1 MADTSIPRINYQEI
15 KNTLH
20 GVLLKNGFSKED
32 ADICSGLFTDTSL
45 DGVYSH
51 GLNRFPLFIENV
63 RKGFVKPE
71 KHPTLKQSL
80 NNFEKWDGN
89 LGPGNVNAKFCMD
102 RAIHLAR
109 EYGTGIVSIGNSNHW
124 LRGGAYGLQA
134 ANQNC
139 IGICMTNTMPNMPP
153 WGGKKTTIGNNPF
166 IISVPHKPYPVLLD
180 MAMSQFSY
188 GKFEILRQQGKKL
201 PMDGGYNKDF
211 ELTNDPDQILESM
224 MALPTG
230 YWKGSGLAIMIDMLV
245 AVLSGGRTTS
255 EIGELEAEYGL
266 SQLFIALDTEQLSN
280 AGLADKVVQSII
292 DSVNNTNPIESG
304 GKVFYPGEQTY
315 LRRLENEK
323 LGIPVNP
330 DKWKQ
335 IKEL

>member
-1 MADTSIPRINYQEI
+1 
-15 KNTLH
+15 
-20 GVLLKNGFSKED
+20 
-32 ADICSGLFTDTSL
+32 
-45 DGVYSH
+45 
-51 GLNRFPLFIENV
+51 
-63 RKGFVKPE
+63 
-71 KHPTLKQSL
+71 
-80 NNFEKWDGN
+80 
-89 LGPGNVNAKFCMD
+89 
-102 RAIHLAR
+102 
-109 EYGTGIVSIGNSNHW
+109 
-124 LRGGAYGLQA
+124 
-134 ANQNC
+134 
-139 IGICMTNTMPNMPP
+139 P

-188 GKFEILRQQGKKL
+188 GKFEILREQGKML

-224 MALPTG
+224 MALPMG

-245 AVLSGGRTTS
+245 AVLSGGMTTS

-280 AGLADKVVQSII
+280 VGLADRIIQSII

-304 GKVFYPGEQTY
+304 GNVFHPGEQTY

-330 DKWKQ
+330 DKWKHTESSIVPMEFGGRRFYVYCGNGGVAGVSAEDGNILWQ
-335 IKEL
+335 NTEWKMGLHFVTLAIKPATLKNGMNCWNL